1 MRFCPYS
8 AYHILFKMQGR
19 RMKKQRWENRCD
31 GGKRRKAGR
40 KKSNQR
46 GKEVKKERNMTDL
59 HKKGVYK

>member
-1 MRFCPYS
+1 V
-8 AYHILFKMQGR
+8 
-19 RMKKQRWENRCD
+19 
-31 GGKRRKAGR
+31 GR